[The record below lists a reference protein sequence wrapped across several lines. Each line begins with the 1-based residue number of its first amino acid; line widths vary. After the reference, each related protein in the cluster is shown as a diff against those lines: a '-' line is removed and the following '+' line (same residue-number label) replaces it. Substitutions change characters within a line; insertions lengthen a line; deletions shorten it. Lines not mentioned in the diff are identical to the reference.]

1 MTSSP
6 LGPLQ
11 GTPPERFARWIAR
24 YPRRVLGGV
33 LLLTALALI
42 PALRF
47 RLETDLTAVFPQH
60 DAPASQDYRELL
72 TTFGG
77 FEKVFVVVEGADAE
91 PLTAAAERLAAELA
105 RSPQVAAARSGL
117 TAEEER
123 FFLTHVAPRAPLLL
137 AARGRIAELSR
148 RLEPAAIHTQVAT
161 MREALRGPLGSFA
174 APFFTADPLGLTEDL
189 LGQLQSSLPVDPASG
204 AFLSRDGTAALVVVT
219 PRRSEIDAEGG
230 KRLVADLERACAQ
243 VRAESGLPLRF
254 TPLGGPIYAVH
265 DEAIIREDLVRIS
278 VGSMLAVGLILLLGF
293 EGLWIPCVLVLSVLA
308 GVVWTAGLVTLGFG
322 RVTVV
327 GLSFVAA
334 LFGMGVEYG
343 IHGGARYRA
352 LRLRGNDPASALAGT
367 FRETG
372 PAVVSTAMTTA
383 VALGA
388 LVIAHFRPLR
398 ELGVMLTV
406 GVLAILVTTATLGS
420 SLLVLAPVRS
430 SSGRSLW
437 RRFWEPLFAGITGFA
452 SRHPRRVLGAALLVS
467 AVAAWGLP
475 RLALNTDLR
484 SLRPV
489 DHPALLAEQLVVTK
503 FGLGL
508 DTLTALVH
516 GDTLPAALAKAGRV
530 RDVLATALGPGAD
543 VSSPSDWLAAEGTAA
558 LRPLPLA
565 AAATALEREL
575 LAAGFRLEPFAPA
588 LAALRTLGRGELPAS
603 PPPADWP
610 QGMSELV
617 HLRPG
622 GGAVVAVHARTPLG
636 QWAEGPPP
644 VVLQDLHRIDPKV
657 AVASVPRVG
666 AELRELALSDLRR
679 SSLIAG
685 LLVAVVVVV
694 SLRGRWRDSLL
705 AGVPLTL
712 GCLWTFGLWGLLG
725 KNLDLLCIATLPVL
739 FGTGIDLGVH
749 SLHEAAHDPGGL
761 RGAIT
766 QAGLAMT
773 LIALTTGAGFG
784 SLGASRVPGLQN
796 AGWIVSVGVTSCL
809 LATLLVLPALAAL
822 RAPREVRPA

>member
-1 MTSSP
+1 MSW
-6 LGPLQ
+6 G
-11 GTPPERFARWIAR
+11 ERFARWIAKR
-24 YPRRVLGGV
+24 PRQVLGGV

-47 RLETDLTAVFPQH
+47 RLETDLTAIFPRAG
-60 DAPASQDYRELL
+60 APASRDYQELL
-72 TTFGG
+72 ATFGG
-77 FEKVFVVVEGADAE
+77 FEKVFVVVEGGSSE
-91 PLTAAAERLAAELA
+91 SLTDAAERLAAELA
-105 RSPQVAAARSGL
+105 QSRQVAAARSGL

-123 FFLTHVAPRAPLLL
+123 FFLAQVAPRAPLLL
-137 AARGRIAELSR
+137 AARGRIAELGR
-148 RLEPAAIHTQVAT
+148 RLEPAAIRSQVAT
-161 MREALRGPLGSFA
+161 MRESLRGPLGSFA
-174 APFFTADPLGLTEDL
+174 APLFAADPLGLSEDL
-189 LGQLQSSLPVDPASG
+189 LGQLQSSLPVDPLSG
-204 AFLSRDGTAALVVVT
+204 AFLSRDGSAALVVVT

-230 KRLVADLERACAQ
+230 KALVADLQRACERI
-243 VRAESGLPLRF
+243 RAESPEVPLRF

-265 DEAIIREDLVRIS
+265 DEAIIRDDLVRITL
-278 VGSMLAVGLILLLGF
+278 GSLLSVGLILLVGF
-293 EGLWIPCVLVLSVLA
+293 EGAWIPVAISLAVLA

-343 IHGGARYRA
+343 IHGGARFRA
-352 LRLRGNDPASALAGT
+352 LRLRGNDSAAALAGT

-388 LVIAHFRPLR
+388 LVFAHFRPLR
-398 ELGVMLTV
+398 ELGVVLTL
-406 GVLAILVTTATLGS
+406 GVLAILVTTATLGAA
-420 SLLVLAPVRS
+420 LLVLIPGSAKP
-430 SSGRSLW
+430 GRSLW
-437 RRFWEPLFAGITGFA
+437 RRFWEPAFAAITGFA
-452 SRHPRRVLGAALLVS
+452 SRHPRQVLGAALLVS

-489 DHPALLAEQLVVTK
+489 DHPALLAEQLVVEK

-516 GDTLPAALAKAGRV
+516 GETLPAALAKAGRV
-530 RDVLATALGPGAD
+530 RDVLATALGPGSD
-543 VSSPSDWLAAEGTAA
+543 VSSPSDWLAAEGAAA

-565 AAATALEREL
+565 AAAATLEQEL
-575 LAAGFRLEPFAPA
+575 LAAGFRLEPFVPA
-588 LAALRTLGRGELPAS
+588 LTALRTLGRGELPPS
-603 PPPADWP
+603 PPPSAWP

-617 HLRPG
+617 RLRPD

-644 VVLQDLHRIDPKV
+644 AVLDALHRIDPRV

-666 AELRELALSDLRR
+666 AELRELALTDLRR

-685 LLVAVVVVV
+685 LLVAVVVLV

-705 AGVPLTL
+705 AGLPLTL

-766 QAGLAMT
+766 HAGLAMT

-822 RAPREVRPA
+822 RTPREARPA